1 MAKKYNTDEYKQIT
15 TPANPTG
22 GFNKIYFKADNKAYR
37 LDSTG
42 AETELWG
49 SGGGGS
55 PFATDIIV
63 NSVKVGKWKN
73 SLAANVVLWD
83 YALDSTTTGNLNTAI
98 GSSALNALTTGT
110 KNVAVGNGALAVATT
125 GSQNVAVWES
135 ANFLGNWSNNTAIWF
150 ESLKANQANGNT
162 AVGSSAL
169 KANTTGNW
177 NTAQWSYALYSNT
190 IGYAN
195 TANWISA
202 LESNTIGTNNT
213 AIWSNTL
220 LLNTSGTNNT
230 ASWNDAMRSN
240 TTGGYNTSNWNNSLR
255 SNTTGNN
262 NTASGDASLYSN
274 TTGSANTSFGVS
286 SLVSHTTGNFNTS
299 IWHSSGSTLTTGSNN
314 TFLGKS
320 ADTSLATVTNS
331 TAIGNGAIVSA
342 DNQVVIGNASVTQ
355 TTLRG
360 AVTGGSFNGVELT
373 TGGGTTNFLRA
384 DGTYAA
390 PAGTIPAI
398 IDSSTATVTTTST
411 TASISGIDIISD
423 GGYPVTEVGVVY
435 YLSSEVQAN
444 RFKGI
449 SPSTTWTLA
458 DPYSVSLT
466 GLTSNSSYLA
476 KPYVI
481 TSQGTFYGSEVAV
494 NTLFNFTG
502 FRLGGAAFL
511 TDTNLSVPLALTPKS
526 AFPNIVS
533 NYGAAFN
540 ENDGF
545 IYSAPTANTNKYNAT
560 TGALVTTGNTNWTI
574 NDDTFMY
581 KPTNTAYISRGSAG
595 GIKKCVLSSFPT
607 TSTVGSFSTWVYS
620 SCIIVWGFIYAAANT
635 SLIIRK
641 INLTTELEVANV
653 GVGTSA
659 KILWADSTYI
669 YVADNTNIK
678 QIRMSDMVQTATV
691 AFAGAFVIS
700 GLVYN
705 GFLYTGESGLTTLRR
720 YNTSTMTFSSALGTI
735 PGASKII
742 ENNGIIYTS
751 DQNVPA
757 TLSSINPT
765 SFTVISQQTFTTGG
779 GAATYFLK
787 V

>member
-1 MAKKYNTDEYKQIT
+1 MRQNEFNFNPVQLRNMVCSASVLAALVSNQICLVKRVAWEWGLAT
-15 TPANPTG
+15 AWQVEWV
-22 GFNKIYFKADNKAYR
+22 AVKAYG
-37 LDSTG
+37 TG
-42 AETELWG
+42 ATK
-49 SGGGGS
+49 
-55 PFATDIIV
+55 AIV
-63 NSVKVGKWKN
+63 YTHW
-73 SLAANVVLWD
+73 LAYYTAAVDNTK
-83 YALDSTTTGNLNTAI
+83 YYQSTVTPHILA
-98 GSSALNALTTGT
+98 TTGT
-110 KNVAVGNGALAVATT
+110 FFIGVGLQDAVA
-125 GSQNVAVWES
+125 SD
-135 ANFLGNWSNNTAIWF
+135 
-150 ESLKANQANGNT
+150 
-162 AVGSSAL
+162 
-169 KANTTGNW
+169 
-177 NTAQWSYALYSNT
+177 Y
-190 IGYAN
+190 
-195 TANWISA
+195 
-202 LESNTIGTNNT
+202 
-213 AIWSNTL
+213 
-220 LLNTSGTNNT
+220 
-230 ASWNDAMRSN
+230 
-240 TTGGYNTSNWNNSLR
+240 TGGILLAIKD
-255 SNTTGNN
+255 TT
-262 NTASGDASLYSN
+262 
-274 TTGSANTSFGVS
+274 V
-286 SLVSHTTGNFNTS
+286 
-299 IWHSSGSTLTTGSNN
+299 
-314 TFLGKS
+314 
-320 ADTSLATVTNS
+320 
-331 TAIGNGAIVSA
+331 
-342 DNQVVIGNASVTQ
+342 
-355 TTLRG
+355 
-360 AVTGGSFNGVELT
+360 
-373 TGGGTTNFLRA
+373 
-384 DGTYAA
+384 
-390 PAGTIPAI
+390 TIPAI

-449 SPSTTWTLA
+449 SPSTTGTLA

-466 GLTSNSSYLA
+466 GLISNSSYLA

-595 GIKKCVLSSFPT
+595 GLKKCVLSSFPT

-635 SLIIRK
+635 SLLIRK

-765 SFTVISQQTFTTGG
+765 SFTVISQQTFTTGA